1 MFCKYC
7 GIEIKGQAFFCPQ
20 CGARLEQQEKKEGQP
35 VKERKLSGKT
45 AVFGIAA
52 VAVIIMAGAAF
63 GISML
68 RGNPSGQAEEA
79 GQGPQE
85 PLNNIEDAALHK
97 EGGDEYPVVL
107 HAYSAVDVI
116 TEGDSTV
123 TGDMLQNVS
132 ALVREG
138 EGNQT
143 GEVILTADTK
153 SGELSMNLPS
163 GVYTVQLHA
172 DGYLDIYVK
181 IEVAEES
188 AAKDVYVMPQL
199 NEGQTGVVLTWEG
212 EEADLDLTLF
222 TPYQAE
228 NGDMAHIGGS
238 VKEDG
243 RGNVL
248 VSDNK
253 GRCEAMYVNSGET
266 GSYKLYVNDY
276 TDSVAGNYTADT
288 LDRINVH
295 IYIYNSAGFV
305 AEYTMPLGQDGVV
318 WEVLELNGNTI
329 TPAQRV
335 YSEVSGKN
343 WWMED
348 KEAAQL
354 VKDKNRAARQA
365 FYDVMVNGAMPG
377 GHYDETSLGI
387 LREIAAGTDPNN
399 NGFLFLLKDIDGDGV
414 EELLVLDAQE
424 ELELKDVDDYDGYD
438 GIIKTSFVLK
448 YTEVGVEVIFQ
459 DTMEYTMG
467 EFLLNNNKVI
477 EIHRISTYNSNWTPE
492 GSSYKNI
499 ENEVYLLGRSYTVCD
514 DWSIFS
520 NWQEDKGKKEY
531 SFVEYTDTG
540 ENAGLGTEY
549 YIDEQPVSREEW
561 REGIQTDIINN
572 LIPDE
577 QMFEANLESLQKM
590 LLN

>member
-7 GIEIKGQAFFCPQ
+7 GTEIKGQAFFCPQ
-20 CGARLEQQEKKEGQP
+20 CGARLEQQDKKEGQP
-35 VKERKLSGKT
+35 VKKRKLSGKT
-45 AVFGIAA
+45 AFFGIAA
-52 VAVIIMAGAAF
+52 GAAIIMAGAAF

-68 RGNPSGQAEEA
+68 RGNPSGQAEEV

-97 EGGDEYPVVL
+97 AGGDEYPVVL

-116 TEGDSTV
+116 TEGDSIM

-153 SGELSMNLPS
+153 SGELSMNLTS

-188 AAKDVYVMPQL
+188 ATKDVYVMPQL

-276 TDSVAGNYTADT
+276 TDSMAGNYMADT
-288 LDRINVH
+288 LGRINVH

-348 KEAAQL
+348 KTLPVESEVEAYINVL
-354 VKDKNRAARQA
+354 YGNKDKWDKSGDMENLEN
-365 FYDVMVNGAMPG
+365 YLE
-377 GHYDETSLGI
+377 YLTSFILMDIDDDNVKELYISDRPSNECQLWYILDYCDGTVDI
-387 LREIAAGTDPNN
+387 LRSYWQDSTVKESA
-399 NGFLFLLKDIDGDGV
+399 LLKNGTIFRYASSGLGSSQGSEYYSGEEYNGINGGYTVSAIQADGSLEVILDTFSQENITSIEGGNEMPSKYFINN
-414 EELLVLDAQE
+414 EEVSYDTYCEYVDTYINSNIFAF
-424 ELELKDVDDYDGYD
+424 DDYG
-438 GIIKTSFVLK
+438 VL
-448 YTEVGVEVIFQ
+448 TE
-459 DTMEYTMG
+459 
-467 EFLLNNNKVI
+467 
-477 EIHRISTYNSNWTPE
+477 
-492 GSSYKNI
+492 
-499 ENEVYLLGRSYTVCD
+499 ENLRACE
-514 DWSIFS
+514 
-520 NWQEDKGKKEY
+520 
-531 SFVEYTDTG
+531 
-540 ENAGLGTEY
+540 
-549 YIDEQPVSREEW
+549 
-561 REGIQTDIINN
+561 
-572 LIPDE
+572 
-577 QMFEANLESLQKM
+577 
-590 LLN
+590 

>member
-1 MFCKYC
+1 MPGKNGGGKVMFCKYC
-7 GIEIKGQAFFCPQ
+7 GTEIKGQAFFCPQ

-35 VKERKLSGKT
+35 VKERKFSGKT

-52 VAVIIMAGAAF
+52 VAAIIMAGTAF

-68 RGNPSGQAEEA
+68 RGSSSGQAEEA
-79 GQGPQE
+79 GQGSQE
-85 PLNNIEDAALHK
+85 PLYHIEDAALHK
-97 EGGDEYPVVL
+97 EGGEEFPVVL

-116 TEGDSTV
+116 TEEDRTV

-143 GEVILTADTK
+143 GEVILTADTQ

-243 RGNVL
+243 RGNAL

-253 GRCEAMYVNSGET
+253 GRCEAMYINSGET

-276 TDSVAGNYTADT
+276 TDSMAGNYTADT
-288 LDRINVH
+288 LGRINVH

-348 KEAAQL
+348 KTLPVESEVEAYINVL
-354 VKDKNRAARQA
+354 YGNKDKWDKSGDMENLEN
-365 FYDVMVNGAMPG
+365 YLE
-377 GHYDETSLGI
+377 YLTSFILMDIDDDNVKELYISDRPSNECQLWYILDYCDGTVDI
-387 LREIAAGTDPNN
+387 LRSYWQDSTVKESA
-399 NGFLFLLKDIDGDGV
+399 LLKNGTIFRYASSGLGSSQGSEYYSGEEYNGINGGYTVSAIQADGNLEVILDTFSQENITSIEGGNEMSSKYFINN
-414 EELLVLDAQE
+414 EEVSYDTYCEYVDTYINSNIFAF
-424 ELELKDVDDYDGYD
+424 DDYG
-438 GIIKTSFVLK
+438 VL
-448 YTEVGVEVIFQ
+448 TE
-459 DTMEYTMG
+459 
-467 EFLLNNNKVI
+467 
-477 EIHRISTYNSNWTPE
+477 
-492 GSSYKNI
+492 
-499 ENEVYLLGRSYTVCD
+499 ENLRACE
-514 DWSIFS
+514 
-520 NWQEDKGKKEY
+520 
-531 SFVEYTDTG
+531 
-540 ENAGLGTEY
+540 
-549 YIDEQPVSREEW
+549 
-561 REGIQTDIINN
+561 
-572 LIPDE
+572 
-577 QMFEANLESLQKM
+577 
-590 LLN
+590 